1 MAGQYE
7 TDDSGFFEGND
18 GSLVMTRSTHSSIYA
33 YTWENGRRYHAYKAG
48 CYFLPNDE
56 REQDRMELQR
66 LAIHHSLQ
74 GELYQ
79 APLSS
84 AGRRAP
90 KGQLQSPSPPLPA
103 PPPPRAILDLGTGT
117 GEWAI
122 EMGDRFPEAQVTGV
136 DLSPIQPTLVPPNV
150 RFEIDDVEDVW
161 TWPPDH
167 FDLIFSSLMLSGSVS
182 NFPNYFRQA
191 FR

>member
-1 MAGQYE
+1 
-7 TDDSGFFEGND
+7 
-18 GSLVMTRSTHSSIYA
+18 MTQSTHSSIYA
-33 YTWENGRRYHAYKAG
+33 YPTENGRRYHAYKQG

-74 GELYQ
+74 GQLYF

-84 AGRRAP
+84 GGGRRRGGWQTP
-90 KGQLQSPSPPLPA
+90 PA
-103 PPPPRAILDLGTGT
+103 PRRILDLGTGS
-117 GEWAI
+117 GAWAV
-122 EMGDRFPEAQVTGV
+122 EMADRFPEAEVTGV

-150 RFEIDDVEDVW
+150 QFEIDDVEDVW
-161 TWPPDH
+161 TWPLDH
-167 FDLIFSSLMLSGSVS
+167 FDLIFSSLMLSGSIADRQ
-182 NFPNYFRQA
+182 NYFHQA